1 MEENIK
7 NILNNK
13 LSKYNITSFLIKNN
27 KKTINYQELCYT
39 NDFDKVCLS
48 NNMKD
53 ILNAWK
59 NINKNCENIFWYIFS
74 NIDKNSNIIKFSID
88 EINNDYNKIIDN
100 SKAIQYLIRPIN
112 NIIDDKNS
120 IYLLAKTN
128 IKNLYI
134 INHNI
139 IFKGDYNCFIDLSK
153 EYNTVGNI
161 MFDKNGNVYHSKI
174 TIKDNGFNIDIRT
187 NN

>member
-13 LSKYNITSFLIKNN
+13 LSKYNITPFLIKNN

-59 NINKNCENIFWYIFS
+59 KY
-74 NIDKNSNIIKFSID
+74 
-88 EINNDYNKIIDN
+88 
-100 SKAIQYLIRPIN
+100 
-112 NIIDDKNS
+112 
-120 IYLLAKTN
+120 
-128 IKNLYI
+128 
-134 INHNI
+134 
-139 IFKGDYNCFIDLSK
+139 
-153 EYNTVGNI
+153 
-161 MFDKNGNVYHSKI
+161 
-174 TIKDNGFNIDIRT
+174 
-187 NN
+187 

>member
-1 MEENIK
+1 MILIK
-7 NILNNK
+7 FV
-13 LSKYNITSFLIKNN
+13 FLI
-27 KKTINYQELCYT
+27 
-39 NDFDKVCLS
+39 
-48 NNMKD
+48 
-53 ILNAWK
+53 
-59 NINKNCENIFWYIFS
+59 
-74 NIDKNSNIIKFSID
+74 
-88 EINNDYNKIIDN
+88 
-100 SKAIQYLIRPIN
+100 
-112 NIIDDKNS
+112 
-120 IYLLAKTN
+120 AKTN

-153 EYNTVGNI
+153 EYNAVGNI

>member
-13 LSKYNITSFLIKNN
+13 LSKYNITPFLIKNN

-174 TIKDNGFNIDIRT
+174 TIKDNGFNIGIRT

>member
-1 MEENIK
+1 
-7 NILNNK
+7 
-13 LSKYNITSFLIKNN
+13 
-27 KKTINYQELCYT
+27 
-39 NDFDKVCLS
+39 
-48 NNMKD
+48 MKD

>member
-13 LSKYNITSFLIKNN
+13 LAKYNITPFIIKNN
-27 KKTINYQELCYT
+27 KKVINYQELCY
-39 NDFDKVCLS
+39 NNSFNKVCLS
-48 NNMKD
+48 TNMKD

-59 NINKNCENIFWYIFS
+59 NIDKNCENIFWYIFS
-74 NIDKNSNIIKFSID
+74 NINENSNIIKFNID
-88 EINNDYNKIIDN
+88 DINNNYNKIIDN
-100 SKAIQYLIRPIN
+100 TKAIQHLIRPIN
-112 NIIDDKNS
+112 NIIDNTNS

-153 EYNTVGNI
+153 EYNAVGNI